1 MTRQQRHPRLPGL
14 PPRAGVPD
22 RSRAGVPDLSS
33 AGVAPGGVVAPAR
46 ADAQPPLGVAELV
59 RATERLAVCL
69 AVGLPWSQS
78 LTESGADRLGGTRSV
93 EAAARSG
100 RAAVLVAV
108 LVVERLGA
116 PGAAVL
122 TRAATSLREDVA
134 AAGRRSSAVA
144 GPAASARIVGALPLA
159 GPLVAGL
166 LGVDAAHVLL
176 GTPWGRACAVLGVL
190 LLGLSWWWSAA
201 LVRRASGA
209 GEGGVD
215 EAVVCDLVAAAL
227 DAGVGT
233 ATALRE
239 VARALEQVPGADPGR
254 RAEDLRRCAVGLDT
268 GDFRLVAVGADLAPL
283 LDAVRFSVRTGAP
296 AGRPLQLAAEEVR
309 RAAEQRAA
317 TATARLAARLVLP
330 LGLCALPGFLLLG
343 IAPVVVELLGAG
355 LR

>member
-1 MTRQQRHPRLPGL
+1 MSPSRGSGAA
-14 PPRAGVPD
+14 AGSRGPD
-22 RSRAGVPDLSS
+22 
-33 AGVAPGGVVAPAR
+33 
-46 ADAQPPLGVAELV
+46 LGVAELV

-69 AVGLPWSQS
+69 QAGLPWSTS
-78 LTESGADRLGGTRSV
+78 LAESGADRLAGPRRV
-93 EAAARSG
+93 EPAARSG
-100 RAAVLVAV
+100 RVAVLVAV
-108 LVVERLGA
+108 RVVERLGA
-116 PGAAVL
+116 PGAGVL
-122 TRAATSLREDVA
+122 GRAAGSLREEVA

-159 GPLVAGL
+159 GPVVAGL

-176 GTPWGRACAVLGVL
+176 GTPWGRACAVLGVV

-201 LVRRASGA
+201 LVRQAA
-209 GEGGVD
+209 GRGEDGVG

-239 VARALEQVPGADPGR
+239 VARALGEVPGADPGD
-254 RAEDLRRCAVGLDT
+254 RAGDLRRCAVGLDT
-268 GDFRLVAVGADLAPL
+268 GDFRLVHVRGDLVPL

-309 RAAEQRAA
+309 RAGEQRAA
-317 TATARLAARLVLP
+317 TATSRLAARLVLP